1 MVRAWAAMVNARGD
15 DLPQYVA
22 EQP

>member
-1 MVRAWAAMVNARGD
+1 MVRAWTAMVNARGD